1 MDDYDISYI
10 FNEMQEY
17 LIESMSRNLNRHI
30 KWEQKEGFSWEMWQS
45 LQLEALED
53 YKRNSKEFVNKGYL
67 SVADKLENLL
77 KKTNSDARLKQ
88 ESNILKAVQN
98 GYSTKKPTK
107 SISKAFFRVND
118 RKLRA
123 ITKAS
128 RNDLKKASK
137 SMLRMANDQY
147 RQVIYKAQ
155 VFASTGTVTV
165 NQAIDMATKD
175 FLSKGI
181 NCIEYKNGRRVGID
195 TYAEAVIRNA
205 NKKAYLVGEGT
216 KRDEWGVHTV
226 LISQY
231 GACSPT
237 CLPWQGKVY
246 IDDVYS
252 SGTQKDGQGT
262 GYPLLSSAIAG
273 GLFHPNCKHTMTT
286 YFEGVTTMPKK
297 SDVAKTRE
305 NSNLVATQR
314 YNERQ
319 IRKYKR
325 LENNSLDRD
334 NQSKYKRKR
343 LEWQKRQRE
352 LIDKHPEMHRNYK
365 RESLRGVNRVDTSAD
380 EIVKLMENNDKIK
393 VIEGKNLVGKSI
405 RRKDEF
411 EYEIEDLINQ
421 QGFDGLPQ
429 IVKSEEEFY
438 KKVEEDHFIAER
450 TIAKEI
456 EEEIKNYDDMLLN
469 GDFYVKCDTGGFQY
483 GRGMYCAADYSKGSI
498 EYSKFQH
505 EIDQYTWGKEY
516 VKTRWITMDKSAK
529 IIEFK
534 DIQDEY
540 VKEWVKNTYPETKD
554 KVDEYIKIRN
564 DAKELSYKVTSGNAT
579 QDEIE
584 KHSKLVKK
592 RDALY
597 EESHYNDGILASN
610 RRIKED
616 GYDWG
621 ILATELGYDAI
632 NSSGHG
638 ATGSYTVIL
647 NRTKLVIFDGNDFV
661 YKKRS

>member
-1 MDDYDISYI
+1 MNEYDISSI
-10 FNEMQEY
+10 FKDMEDH
-17 LIESMSRNLNRHI
+17 LLSSMSRNMQRHTN
-30 KWEQKEGFSWEMWQS
+30 WENDEGFQWEMWQAK
-45 LQLEALED
+45 QLEALND
-53 YKRNSKEFVNKGYL
+53 YRKQNKKYVNEQSSFVREKIEELLQQSNEHGGMQQEIKILEAIKKGFKQGRTPKGIHG
-67 SVADKLENLL
+67 SFFKLNERKLNAL
-77 KKTNSDARLKQ
+77 
-88 ESNILKAVQN
+88 IKAVD
-98 GYSTKKPTK
+98 S
-107 SISKAFFRVND
+107 D
-118 RKLRA
+118 M
-123 ITKAS
+123 
-128 RNDLKKASK
+128 KKATTA
-137 SMLRMANDQY
+137 MLRMTNDEY
-147 RQVIYKAQ
+147 RKTIYKAQ
-155 VFASTGTVTV
+155 VFANTGTMTTD
-165 NQAIDMATKD
+165 QAIDMATKD

-181 NCIEYKNGRRVGID
+181 NCIEYKDGKRVNIVS
-195 TYAEAVIRNA
+195 YAEMAIRTA
-205 NKKAYLVGEGT
+205 NKRAYLQGEGA
-216 KRDEWGVHTV
+216 KRDEWGIHTV
-226 LISQY
+226 LVSRY
-231 GACSPT
+231 GACSET
-237 CLPWQGKVY
+237 CLPHQGKVY
-246 IDDVYS
+246 IDNVYS
-252 SGTQKDGQGT
+252 GGAPEEAEKT
-262 GYPLLSSAIAG
+262 GYPLLSKAIEG

-286 YFEGVTTMPKK
+286 FFPGISTIPTAKDVEG
-297 SDVAKTRE
+297 TRE

-314 YNERQ
+314 YNERM

-325 LENNSLDRD
+325 LEKGSLDEQ
-334 NQSKYKRKR
+334 NKAKYTKKVR
-343 LEWQKRQRE
+343 EWQGVQRK
-352 LIDKHPEMHRNYK
+352 LISEHPEMHRNYK
-365 RESLRGVNRVDTSAD
+365 RESLRGVNRIDTTAD

-393 VIEGKNLVGKSI
+393 IVEGKNLVGKSI

-505 EIDQYTWGKEY
+505 EIEQYTWGKEY
-516 VKTRWITMDKSAK
+516 AKTRWMTMDKSAK

-584 KHSKLVKK
+584 NHSKLVKK

-647 NRTKLVIFDGNDFV
+647 NRTKLVIFDGNDFI